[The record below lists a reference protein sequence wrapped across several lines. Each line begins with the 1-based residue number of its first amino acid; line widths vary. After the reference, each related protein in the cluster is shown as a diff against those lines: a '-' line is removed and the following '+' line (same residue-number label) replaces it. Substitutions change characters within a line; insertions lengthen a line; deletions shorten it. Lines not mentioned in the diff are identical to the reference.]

1 MDKNTTILVATV
13 GQGVMRS
20 PNGGQS
26 WMRAG
31 IDQGMHSDAIVRC
44 LSTDPDRPES
54 MLAGSDKG
62 IYHSTDAG
70 RSWKLLDTPLSGY
83 SVWNIAVDPP
93 NPETVYAGTGTPTPA
108 ALFRSE
114 NRGQSWQRLPVRVAE
129 TCPNVGIPRFTGLA
143 IDPHDHSSLWAGIE
157 VDGVR
162 RSSDGG
168 QTWSSVNGT
177 INNPDVHSVAVIPGP
192 PKTVIV
198 VVNNGTFTSVD
209 NGETWKGRLAR
220 DAFPL
225 NYPRCIAGQPNNP
238 KVVFLG
244 LGDSTPGRTG
254 AVLRSRDTGETW
266 EDLPLPVEPN
276 SAIWALGT
284 HPADP
289 QLVFAGSRYGYL
301 YRSDDG
307 GDSWSKEWREFS
319 EISAIAWVPG

>member
-1 MDKNTTILVATV
+1 MSGKMTILVATV
-13 GQGVMRS
+13 GQGIMRS
-20 PNGGQS
+20 PNGGES

-44 LSTDPDRPES
+44 LSTGPDSPELI
-54 MLAGSDKG
+54 LAGSDKG
-62 IYHSTDAG
+62 LYRSEDAG
-70 RSWKLLDTPLSGY
+70 RTWKLLDTPLSGY
-83 SVWNIAVDPP
+83 SVWNLAVDTE
-93 NPETVYAGTGTPTPA
+93 NPEVIYAGTGTPTPA

-114 NRGQSWQRLPVRVAE
+114 DRGISWQKLPVQVAE

-143 IDPHDHSSLWAGIE
+143 IDPQNHRNLWAGLE

-162 RSSDGG
+162 YSRDGG
-168 QTWSSVNGT
+168 DTWNTMNGAIT
-177 INNPDVHSVAVIPGP
+177 NLDVHSVTVVAGP

-209 NGETWKGRLAR
+209 DGATWKGALAK

-225 NYPRCIAGQPNNP
+225 NYPRCIAPQPDNP

-244 LGDSTPGRTG
+244 LGDFTPGRTG
-254 AVLRSRDTGETW
+254 AVLRSNDAGQSW
-266 EDLPLPVEPN
+266 ENLPLPVEPN
-276 SAIWALGT
+276 SAIWAIGM
-284 HPADP
+284 HQADP

-319 EISAIAWVPG
+319 EISAITWIPS

>member
-1 MDKNTTILVATV
+1 MSGKMTILVATV
-13 GQGVMRS
+13 GQGIMRS
-20 PNGGQS
+20 PNGGES

-44 LSTDPDRPES
+44 LSTGPDRPELV
-54 MLAGSDKG
+54 LAGSDKG
-62 IYHSTDAG
+62 LYRSEDAG
-70 RSWKLLDTPLSGY
+70 RTWKLLDTPLSGY
-83 SVWNIAVDPP
+83 SVWNLAVDTE
-93 NPETVYAGTGTPTPA
+93 NPEIIYAGTGTPTAA

-114 NRGQSWQRLPVRVAE
+114 DRGVSWQKLPVQVAE

-143 IDPHDHSSLWAGIE
+143 IDPQDHRKLWAGLE

-162 RSSDGG
+162 YSRDGG
-168 QTWSSVNGT
+168 DTWDTVNGAIT
-177 INNPDVHSVAVIPGP
+177 NLDVHSVTVVAGP

-209 NGETWKGRLAR
+209 DGATWKGALAK

-225 NYPRCIAGQPNNP
+225 NYPRCIALQPDNP

-244 LGDSTPGRTG
+244 LGDFTPGRTG
-254 AVLRSRDTGETW
+254 AVLRSKDAGQNW
-266 EDLPLPVEPN
+266 ENLPLPVEPN
-276 SAIWALGT
+276 SAIWAIGM
-284 HPADP
+284 HQADP

-319 EISAIAWVPG
+319 EISAITWIPS